1 MKGFIYYRYV
11 LIKYESL
18 EWLDCQLLILLS
30 IKSLLINANLS
41 GEAER
46 LLPFETIHNYLKNVN
61 VTNTQGIDFMM
72 LHSIFDYR
80 GKLQSSGM
88 WLRQNVSIDP
98 LIKQSIT
105 SKTVGFD

>member
-1 MKGFIYYRYV
+1 MQIF
-11 LIKYESL
+11 S
-18 EWLDCQLLILLS
+18 C
-30 IKSLLINANLS
+30 
-41 GEAER
+41 EAER
-46 LLPFETIHNYLKNVN
+46 LLPFETIHNYLKNV
-61 VTNTQGIDFMM
+61 TNTQGIDFMM
-72 LHSIFDYR
+72 LHSIFDDR